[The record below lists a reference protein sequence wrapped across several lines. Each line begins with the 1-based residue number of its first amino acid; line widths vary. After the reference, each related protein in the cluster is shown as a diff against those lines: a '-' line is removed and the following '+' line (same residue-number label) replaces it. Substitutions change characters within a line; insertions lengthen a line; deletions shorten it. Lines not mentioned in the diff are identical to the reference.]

1 MKRLIA
7 IILILALAVPAAAL
21 ADDRDPIVRA
31 WYMYYNKLDAP
42 EMESA
47 FKGIDQ
53 QSCIYFFYEDGII
66 YISSIAI
73 SAKDGT
79 PGYLSCGKWE
89 KVNGKY
95 NVSIMGIGQGD
106 ALIEGDN
113 LLVNIQDNYYFILHK
128 LIPIN
133 PFTDYVTR

>member
-1 MKRLIA
+1 MKRLIT

-53 QSCIYFFYEDGII
+53 QSGIYFFYEDGII

-73 SAKDGT
+73 SKKDGT

-95 NVSIMGIGQGD
+95 NVSIMGIGQGE